1 MHHAQ
6 RRIARRHVVHRDTHR
21 AQIVEFVE
29 TDLLAL
35 HLPPDA
41 VDVLRPAA
49 DLGADAVFGQGLL
62 QAGDH
67 RGDVALAPGA
77 LLVQLG
83 GDLLVDLRLQVP
95 ECQVLQLP
103 LELPDAQPVRQRRM
117 DVAGEPRQRLALGL
131 GQRACRAH
139 AGQLAGQQDRHHPQ
153 VAYDRQQ
160 QPAQAFGVDAA
171 LLLGV
176 QGPHLGRGGLAFAQI
191 RQRGGHAG
199 AAPHRGLQGRH
210 RVQQRGQHHVAIG
223 GQGRQRIQRVC
234 GHAHR
239 IGHAGIGAVLRGRFG
254 ERMPQRRRQ
263 RLQRRPLQ
271 QRGDVVNGGDHGRK
285 GPRPS
290 AAGMTT
296 LPASRPQEQP

>member
-1 MHHAQ
+1 MCFGRPLISAP
-6 RRIARRHVVHRDTHR
+6 IPCSARALCR
-21 AQIVEFVE
+21 A
-29 TDLLAL
+29 
-35 HLPPDA
+35 
-41 VDVLRPAA
+41 
-49 DLGADAVFGQGLL
+49 G
-62 QAGDH
+62 GD
-67 RGDVALAPGA
+67 RGDVPLAPGA

-131 GQRACRAH
+131 GQRAGRAH

-153 VAYDRQQ
+153 VAHDRQQ
-160 QPAQAFGVDAA
+160 QPAQALGVDAA

-176 QGPHLGRGGLAFAQI
+176 QRPDLGRGGHWPSRRSAS
-191 RQRGGHAG
+191 
-199 AAPHRGLQGRH
+199 AADTCLPVPLRDRGLQGRD
-210 RVQQRGQHHVAIG
+210 RIQQRGQHHVAIG

-239 IGHAGIGAVLRGRFG
+239 IGHAVLRIGDLVLRGRFG

-285 GPRPS
+285 GSRPS